1 MEKPTRSANARTI
14 FGLADL
20 LRIILMKAEARLP
33 MISTK
38 ATATKYFMVFKQFLR
53 NSYCMAFRF
62 RLIPFLATVVLVAI
76 GVSAGRWQDGR
87 AAQKIALE
95 ARLAAGNAAA
105 PLTLGAKPVTAAD
118 VEFRRVRLE
127 GEWDAGWPVYLDNR
141 PHEGH
146 SGFYLL
152 MPLRLAG
159 TDMHVLVARGWLPRD
174 AADRNKLPEVSTP
187 SGTVTI
193 EGVAHQ
199 NAGHVMEL
207 GSVKLAPRAIVQNAD
222 AAGVAAA
229 TGLAFQPVMLEQT
242 SADAGAAGQG
252 AQLVRDWP
260 APSLGIEK
268 HRGYAFQ
275 WYALAVMAFLFFVF
289 TGFKKSGQQ

>member
-1 MEKPTRSANARTI
+1 M
-14 FGLADL
+14 
-20 LRIILMKAEARLP
+20 RI
-33 MISTK
+33 
-38 ATATKYFMVFKQFLR
+38 
-53 NSYCMAFRF
+53 AFRF
-62 RLIPFLATVVLVAI
+62 KLIPFLAMLVLVAI
-76 GVSAGRWQDGR
+76 GISAARWQTGRAEQKEALAARLSAGVAAEAVELSAEPVR
-87 AAQKIALE
+87 AEEI
-95 ARLAAGNAAA
+95 
-105 PLTLGAKPVTAAD
+105 
-118 VEFRRVRLE
+118 EFRRVRVT
-127 GEWDAGWPVYLDNR
+127 GEWLPNWPLYLDNR
-141 PHEGH
+141 PYQGRA
-146 SGFYLL
+146 GFYLL
-152 MPLRLAG
+152 MPLKLAG
-159 TDMHVLVARGWLPRD
+159 SNMHVLVVRGWLPRD